1 MFSFINWLKAIAT
14 ILITNSHYADIWPVS
29 AMAAGGHLG
38 NCLFF
43 LVSGFCMCHIKE
55 SFPKW
60 YAKRILR
67 IYPALWLAIAINL
80 VLGFF
85 SIGSFTG
92 FLHHFFYP
100 TWYHF
105 ITSIMLLYLLF
116 YPVRTLQK
124 KYAVSSIWV
133 ILITL
138 LLFTL
143 VYLFRFDSSYYH
155 LDAVEENWVRFQF
168 WISMMAGAHL
178 RESYARIS
186 SKISV
191 AEWILLPVLTVV
203 YFAAK
208 IAVSRYPILWDVQFL
223 SPLTLL
229 LLVIYLSLIFIK
241 LEKQGRFAS
250 ENRLNPLIRF
260 LSSITLEIYLVQNV
274 IIGKLSFLPFPANFL
289 VVTALILTVAW
300 AVHWVAVR
308 LQKALLSCL
317 KLN

>member
-1 MFSFINWLKAIAT
+1 MFAFVNWLKAIAT

-43 LVSGFCMCHIKE
+43 LVSGFCTCHVKE

-67 IYPALWLAIAINL
+67 IYPTLWLAIAINL

-85 SIGSFTG
+85 SISSFSG
-92 FLHHFFYP
+92 FFHCFFYP

-124 KYAVSSIWV
+124 KHNVSSIWV

-138 LLFTL
+138 VIFAL
-143 VYLFRFDSSYYH
+143 VYLFKFDRSYYH
-155 LDAVEENWVRFQF
+155 LDDVEENWVRFQF
-168 WISMMAGAHL
+168 WISMMAGAYL
-178 RESYARIS
+178 REIHETIP
-186 SKISV
+186 SKISA

-208 IAVSRYPILWDVQFL
+208 IAVSRYSVLFGVQFL

-229 LLVIYLSLIFIK
+229 LLVIYLSLIFVK
-241 LEKQGRFAS
+241 LEKQGRFSAG
-250 ENRLNPLIRF
+250 NRLGPLVRF
-260 LSSITLEIYLVQNV
+260 LSSVTLEIYLVQNV
-274 IIGKLSFLPFPANFL
+274 IIDRLRFLPFPVNLL
-289 VVTALILTVAW
+289 VVTALVLAAAW
-300 AVHWVAVR
+300 AVHWAAVR
-308 LQKALLSCL
+308 LQKALLSAA